1 MTVAEARQTPES
13 TSGPPRK
20 WVAVTFDTAPS
31 IGGQAHVFRGIY
43 NGAASAKDI
52 AVTNL
57 DGTDI
62 TIPDVPA
69 GHIIPGFFLD
79 VNTTGTTALATEL
92 RGLI

>member
-1 MTVAEARQTPES
+1 MTVAEARQIPES

-31 IGGQAHVFRGIY
+31 VGGQDHVFRGIF
-43 NGAASAKDI
+43 NGATSAKDI

-57 DGTDI
+57 DGSTV
-62 TIPDVPA
+62 TIPSVPA
-69 GHIIPGFFLD
+69 GHIIPGFFLK
-79 VNTTGTTALATEL
+79 VNTTNTTALATEL